1 MIYLNELQTY
11 IQTIQWGEFF
21 LNTALLA
28 LKILLI
34 LLSYLLIKK
43 MAKQLVNKLFETY
56 IQKNSISQGRAFTL
70 ESLINNLITYV
81 LFFILVITILQLLG
95 IDATAILAGAGIIGL
110 AVGFGAQ
117 GLVSDLVS
125 GFFILLEK
133 QLDVGELVTVGEFS
147 GTVEQV
153 GLRTTQIRAVD
164 GTLHFIPNREIT
176 QLSNHSRGEMQ
187 ALVDIDI
194 SVHND
199 LTRTLE
205 ILQQVCERIAIE
217 NESITDGPS
226 LIGIQSLGP
235 NTITLRIIA
244 KTKNMEQWGMERLIR
259 QEAKV
264 ALDENGI
271 QFPQA
276 PFIMEKES

>member
-1 MIYLNELQTY
+1 MFYLNNLKTY
-11 IQTIQWGEFF
+11 IQTIHWGDFF

-43 MAKQLVNKLFETY
+43 MAKQLINKLFESY
-56 IQKNSISQGRAFTL
+56 IQKNSISRGRAFTL

-81 LFFILVITILQLLG
+81 LFFILIITILQLLG

-133 QLDVGELVTVGEFS
+133 QLDVGELITIGEFS

-153 GLRTTQIRAVD
+153 GLRTTQIRAAD

-194 SVHND
+194 SVNND
-199 LTRTLE
+199 LQRTLE
-205 ILQQVCERIAIE
+205 LLQQVCERIAGE
-217 NESITDGPS
+217 NDTITDGPN
-226 LIGIQSLGP
+226 LIGIQNLKA
-235 NTITLRIIA
+235 NTITIRIIA

-276 PFIMEKES
+276 PLVIEKEN